1 MTRDTYIRLM
11 DGTYCQRN
19 ELPDYTDKD
28 VFIPVLQKSAKFV
41 KSLEDEYCTITTR
54 LIGIYGYYLLYVNDV
69 YLDDDSIEFNEKY
82 LTLYNFRY
90 FTSSTCSGNSIFWKR
105 GNSPV
110 IVDIDANK
118 ICSLDGKEQY
128 LLKFKTPIT
137 SREPFAYWDF
147 NGIIDCVS
155 NEEDIAIQV
164 RDAWERPESHTLII
178 HSNIP
183 NDNSSSIGTF
193 EVTHDQD
200 EKLMGRLLSI
210 KDSKVYIQTLRN
222 DKTKLCVFDLYG
234 NMIEEID
241 YPSMRDE
248 WIKEQNDISYKLIIR
263 LGSSLFVEYKSVKR
277 NFIPIVYNMEG
288 IPDVRFLQTRLKSN
302 GLLNDNKPYYV
313 QWYWNTRS
321 IDSNLSRQLSAIS
334 SYNGLATFENT
345 QYFESMRFKT
355 IAKSISCFRNNI
367 QPEQEVL
374 AWIPYD
380 LVSNESLAIKELR
393 KALDSCNINYI
404 TGTNCKMPETDSK
417 KIVFIID
424 LETDKQRQ
432 KSLTNTVIRQCP
444 NNEPFVVFISLMKII
459 DELDLVY
466 FKAAN
471 KLKKERNMA
480 RRESI
485 VKLSYD
491 EETAIM
497 NSLAGHGPNPE
508 VFGF

>member
-1 MTRDTYIRLM
+1 M
-11 DGTYCQRN
+11 DGTYCLRN
-19 ELPDYTDKD
+19 EIPDYSDRE
-28 VFIPVLQKSAKFV
+28 VFIPVLQKPAKFV
-41 KSLEDEYCTITTR
+41 EESEDDYCTIATS
-54 LIGIYGYYLLYVNDV
+54 LIGIYNDYLVYVNDV
-69 YLDDDSIEFNEKY
+69 YLNDESIEFAPEY
-82 LTLYNFRY
+82 LTLFNFRY
-90 FTSSTCSGNSIFWKR
+90 LTSSTGSGNSIFWKR
-105 GNSPV
+105 GNRHV
-110 IVDIDANK
+110 IVDLDFRK
-118 ICSLDGKEQY
+118 INSLNGEE
-128 LLKFKTPIT
+128 LFSFKSIIPIGN
-137 SREPFAYWDF
+137 RDPLAYWKF
-147 NGIIDCVS
+147 NGIIDCIA
-155 NEEDIAIQV
+155 NDEDLALQV
-164 RDAWERPESHTLII
+164 MDAWECPESHTLII

-183 NDNSSSIGTF
+183 NDNFSSFGTF

-248 WIKEQNDISYKLIIR
+248 WIKEQNDMSYKVIIR

-277 NFIPIVYNMEG
+277 NFLPIVYNMEG
-288 IPDVRFLQTRLKSN
+288 IPDVRFLKTRLKSD

-313 QWYWNTRS
+313 QWYWNTCS
-321 IDSNLSRQLSAIS
+321 NDSNLSRQLSAIS
-334 SYNGLATFENT
+334 SSSGLATFENS

-355 IAKSISCFRNNI
+355 IAKSISGFRNNI
-367 QPEQEVL
+367 ETNQEVL

-380 LVSNESLAIKELR
+380 SVTNESLAIKELR
-393 KALDSCNINYI
+393 KALDSCNINYL

-432 KSLTNTVIRQCP
+432 KSLANTVIRQCP

-466 FKAAN
+466 LKAAN

-480 RRESI
+480 RRVSI
-485 VKLSYD
+485 VKSSYD
-491 EETAIM
+491 EETVIM
-497 NSLAGHGPNPE
+497 NSLAGHGPDPE
-508 VFGF
+508 IFGF